1 MSSFDS
7 LGLKIC
13 LFVFLQKLDSKKNNY
28 DQLIDKFRG
37 SSTLLIDK
45 HEFLITS
52 PAQHHINA
60 LRLEIHKHPQQY
72 NRQQQQ

>member
-45 HEFLITS
+45 HTFLITS
-52 PAQHHINA
+52 LMTGISTVF
-60 LRLEIHKHPQQY
+60 LVLLLVVK
-72 NRQQQQ
+72 